1 MLDHFITVPRSAYR
15 KYSAFDLTPEA
26 TSAVINTVS
35 EDAKAAMQKLETAL
49 NETYVT
55 PRQPVPGTKGIM

>member
-26 TSAVINTVS
+26 GVRG
-35 EDAKAAMQKLETAL
+35 DLLLK
-49 NETYVT
+49 
-55 PRQPVPGTKGIM
+55 PRES